1 MSEAGRRPRGGVP
14 PAVIPLLTATTTTT
28 MANTVVN
35 VPMAEILRG
44 LDAPLSAGVLVA
56 TAFTVVFATLMP
68 VSGWLGERFG
78 YRRVFCA
85 AMLGMAVG
93 SAGAAFAGSLPVLV
107 AFRLV
112 QGVSA
117 APVLPAVMVLVV
129 RAMGSERR
137 GRALGLWAAAN
148 GAGQTLGPVTGG
160 LLAEWAGWRAV
171 FWPIVPLSLLA
182 VLAGVRLLPRER
194 GGAARL
200 EWRGAA
206 LLTCG
211 AGLLLGALSSIPALG
226 AGSPVVWV
234 AAAAG
239 LGTLAAFVRVEI
251 RRRDAFLPPR
261 DLLDG
266 RYLRSAFAVAVQMF
280 ALGATLLAAPLYL
293 VRMCG
298 LSTGSAGLM
307 VLALPLA
314 MALLAPV
321 AGIGSERLGGRPVML
336 GGLLALMA
344 GQLGL
349 AVAVGAGRGPGAV
362 LGALLVVGCGVACV
376 QTPAATGASRSR
388 GGASGAGLGLFN
400 LVRFGGSAMG
410 SACVALLGV
419 RQGDLVELFSVCAA
433 VVAVAAVGACAG
445 ATSPG
450 RTVRNAAGDTRQAT
464 LSQ

>member
-1 MSEAGRRPRGGVP
+1 
-14 PAVIPLLTATTTTT
+14 

-35 VPMAEILRG
+35 VPMAAILRG
-44 LDAPLSAGVLVA
+44 LHAPLAAGVLVS
-56 TAFTVVFATLMP
+56 TAFTVVFAMLMP
-68 VSGWLGERFG
+68 ISGWLGDRFG
-78 YRRVFCA
+78 YRRVFCI
-85 AMLGMAVG
+85 AMLGMAAG
-93 SAGAAFAGSLPVLV
+93 SAGAALAGSLPVLV

-129 RAMGSERR
+129 RAMGAERR

-148 GAGQTLGPVTGG
+148 GAGQTLGPVAGG

-182 VLAGVRLLPRER
+182 VLAGVRLLPRETP
-194 GGAARL
+194 GAARL
-200 EWRGAA
+200 AWRGAA

-211 AGLLLGALSSIPALG
+211 AGLLLGALSSLPALG
-226 AGSPVVWV
+226 GDSPFAWV

-239 LGTLAAFVRVEI
+239 LGALAAFVRTETG
-251 RRRDAFLPPR
+251 RPDAFLPPR
-261 DLLDG
+261 DLLDV
-266 RYLRSAFAVAVQMF
+266 RYVRSALAVAVQMF

-293 VRMCG
+293 VQVLG
-298 LSTGSAGLM
+298 LPVGAAGLM

-321 AGIGSERLGGRPVML
+321 AGLGAERLGGRPVML
-336 GGLLALMA
+336 GGLLALMTGELA
-344 GQLGL
+344 L
-349 AVAVGAGRGPGAV
+349 AVAVGAGGGPGPV

-388 GGASGAGLGLFN
+388 GGSSGAGLGLFN
-400 LVRFGGSAMG
+400 LVRFGGTALG
-410 SACVALLGV
+410 SACVALLGA

-433 VVAVAAVGACAG
+433 VVALGAVGACAG
-445 ATSPG
+445 AIPPG
-450 RTVRNAAGDTRQAT
+450 RTVRGSGGDPRQAT
-464 LSQ
+464 LRGQ